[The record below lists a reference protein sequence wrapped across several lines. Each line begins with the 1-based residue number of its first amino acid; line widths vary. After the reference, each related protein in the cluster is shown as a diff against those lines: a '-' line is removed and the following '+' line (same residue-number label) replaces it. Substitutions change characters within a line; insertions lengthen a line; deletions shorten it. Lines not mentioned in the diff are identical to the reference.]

1 MILSAKYSLICCSQE
16 IPSDVA
22 QIQPLSVVH
31 VRVSSW
37 VGWLLV
43 RLHVSVLVACLVV
56 FLLSFHWCIG
66 YDAEIYFCFDYG
78 TEIFNVSMESL
89 LIMIGLYLQCH

>member
-1 MILSAKYSLICCSQE
+1 M
-16 IPSDVA
+16 
-22 QIQPLSVVH
+22 
-31 VRVSSW
+31 
-37 VGWLLV
+37 
-43 RLHVSVLVACLVV
+43 SVLVACLVV

-78 TEIFNVSMESL
+78 TEIFNVSMESV